1 MAIIYNRFIYENGQ
15 DAAVIT
21 AIEAALAAAGWAETT
36 SDGETLYKT
45 ALPDSNGAYGYVNL
59 KADDGN
65 SKIGVAVG
73 ADLGTDE
80 LGFSTMNGVQVGKRS
95 TPGPASGSWTC
106 VVMAFE
112 RWFIAFGLGDPEDA
126 GSGAHES
133 DGFLLGGGLYQ
144 PLFNLEGNHPLMAI
158 GSQLYNSATNYGGKL
173 FAGATTGPI
182 TATLMNTWISANL
195 HGHQN
200 YTNYAAAGPPQDL
213 RPADGY
219 AGHAGHPVPGVQQLR
234 TVRCA
239 VRLLHALGAGRGDR
253 RAGRR
258 TRIHLQRVL
267 LHRSRGRVHLGER
280 RVLAGKLRWSSLLQ
294 VQAGGVMKYTHSS
307 VANVT
312 ALIAAIGAD
321 LVTEG
326 WTAHATVVDAWTS
339 AADTYGY
346 RFSVLFSEDTE
357 GNIQASTFVDTLP
370 SDNTS
375 PVIIGTR
382 GSGFTASRN
391 WSVYAYASGFMAFDQ
406 TETSSHDEG
415 FFGAGRY
422 APLHAGQGYWE
433 PERLWN
439 LGCRV
444 EDSATA
450 YSLFISG
457 GDIATTPTHRALV
470 VSGGGTADWAEFAGS

>member
-1 MAIIYNRFIYENGQ
+1 
-15 DAAVIT
+15 
-21 AIEAALAAAGWAETT
+21 
-36 SDGETLYKT
+36 
-45 ALPDSNGAYGYVNL
+45 
-59 KADDGN
+59 
-65 SKIGVAVG
+65 
-73 ADLGTDE
+73 
-80 LGFSTMNGVQVGKRS
+80 
-95 TPGPASGSWTC
+95 
-106 VVMAFE
+106 
-112 RWFIAFGLGDPEDA
+112 
-126 GSGAHES
+126 
-133 DGFLLGGGLYQ
+133 
-144 PLFNLEGNHPLMAI
+144 
-158 GSQLYNSATNYGGKL
+158 
-173 FAGATTGPI
+173 
-182 TATLMNTWISANL
+182 
-195 HGHQN
+195 
-200 YTNYAAAGPPQDL
+200 
-213 RPADGY
+213 
-219 AGHAGHPVPGVQQLR
+219 
-234 TVRCA
+234 
-239 VRLLHALGAGRGDR
+239 
-253 RAGRR
+253 
-258 TRIHLQRVL
+258 
-267 LHRSRGRVHLGER
+267 
-280 RVLAGKLRWSSLLQ
+280 
-294 VQAGGVMKYTHSS
+294 MKYTHSS

-470 VSGGGTADWAEFAGS
+470 VSGGGTADWAEFAGFVTIGSLTLNRALYGAYDGATYKHVVSRGILVTMLFSGATYMTTGIWLSDDCIQILPKSGAIPSQGDTFTLADGDVFEIPPSRAFLPTTETYMPILALKTAEGS